1 MLRRGHHLRRSELE
15 FASSEVPKV
24 VRDQVFHTTGD
35 RKLQDMIIPRIR
47 QIGSPPEINGL
58 PEGRGAEVVQ
68 QCLTFFRCDRHP
80 PPQAFPMDQFF
91 IFREQSRPHDRLIRP
106 GQTPVQNLRT
116 GSLCAAQSR
125 DEDVGVLHDFHP
137 GTMVSR
143 VMSVKRL
150 ADRPT
155 TPPGA
160 IWLTGSQSFEVMQ
173 GVRESLAGRVAVL
186 NLFGLS
192 DEEKGSPPTTPKEAF
207 ERIWST
213 SFPKLQGVSGTD
225 AVDLY
230 LSSYLQTYIER
241 DVRELLGIQKRREFE
256 IFVRMCALR
265 TGQVLNTVEIARDSG
280 ISPNTAKEWISLL
293 EDSFLIRLVHPHH
306 SNRTLRMIK
315 SPKLYFLDAGLAA
328 WLAGWRDPETLRLS
342 PMAGAIYETQVFGEL
357 LRHDRHRA
365 REVDITYWRTRDGEE
380 IDFLV
385 ESAGRIC
392 PIDVKMGTPDA
403 RGLPRLERMSDSRWD
418 VGRVVSLLHL
428 APDSLPATIAAG
440 WQGASASDLS
450 FLPGSGRG
458 GAGDGAR

>member
-1 MLRRGHHLRRSELE
+1 MPNMWFRRTYEDIVRRPTEALRLFPVWLFLGPRQVGKSSLLRRCAG
-15 FASSEVPKV
+15 P
-24 VRDQVFHTTGD
+24 D
-35 RKLQDMIIPRIR
+35 R
-47 QIGSPPEINGL
+47 QIVNLDDLATRGRAHRDPALFAADLRLPLLIDEIQYAPAL
-58 PEGRGAEVVQ
+58 LSAIKQ
-68 QCLTFFRCDRHP
+68 
-80 PPQAFPMDQFF
+80 
-91 IFREQSRPHDRLIRP
+91 
-106 GQTPVQNLRT
+106 
-116 GSLCAAQSR
+116 
-125 DEDVGVLHDFHP
+125 
-137 GTMVSR
+137 
-143 VMSVKRL
+143 L

-155 TPPGA
+155 APPGA

-192 DEEKGSPPTTPKEAF
+192 DEEKGTAPTTPKEAF

-265 TGQVLNTVEIARDSG
+265 TGQVLNTVEIARDAG

-306 SNRTLRMIK
+306 TNRTLRMIK

-357 LRHDRHRA
+357 LRHYRHRA

-385 ESAGRIC
+385 EAAGRIC
-392 PIDVKMGTPDA
+392 PIEVKMGTPDA

-450 FLPGSGRG
+450 FLP
-458 GAGDGAR
+458 

>member
-1 MLRRGHHLRRSELE
+1 MQSGEIWPNMWFRRTYEQFLRRPTEALRLFPVWLFLGPRQVGKSSLLRRCAE
-15 FASSEVPKV
+15 P
-24 VRDQVFHTTGD
+24 D
-35 RKLQDMIIPRIR
+35 R
-47 QIGSPPEINGL
+47 QIVNLDDLATRGRAHRDPALFAADLRLPLLIDEIQYAPAL
-58 PEGRGAEVVQ
+58 LSAIKQ
-68 QCLTFFRCDRHP
+68 
-80 PPQAFPMDQFF
+80 
-91 IFREQSRPHDRLIRP
+91 
-106 GQTPVQNLRT
+106 
-116 GSLCAAQSR
+116 
-125 DEDVGVLHDFHP
+125 
-137 GTMVSR
+137 
-143 VMSVKRL
+143 L

-155 TPPGA
+155 APPGA

-192 DEEKGSPPTTPKEAF
+192 DEEKGTAPTTPKEAF

-265 TGQVLNTVEIARDSG
+265 TGQVLNTVEIARDAG

-306 SNRTLRMIK
+306 TNRTLRMIK

-357 LRHDRHRA
+357 LRHYRHRA

-385 ESAGRIC
+385 EAAGRIC
-392 PIDVKMGTPDA
+392 PIEVKMGTPDA

-450 FLPGSGRG
+450 FLP
-458 GAGDGAR
+458 

>member
-1 MLRRGHHLRRSELE
+1 MQSGEILPNMWFRRTYEQILRRPTEALRLFPVWLFLGPRQVGKSSLLRRC
-15 FASSEVPKV
+15 AGP
-24 VRDQVFHTTGD
+24 D
-35 RKLQDMIIPRIR
+35 R
-47 QIGSPPEINGL
+47 QIVNLDDLATRGRAHRDPALFAADLRLPLLIDEIQYAPAL
-58 PEGRGAEVVQ
+58 LSAIKQ
-68 QCLTFFRCDRHP
+68 
-80 PPQAFPMDQFF
+80 
-91 IFREQSRPHDRLIRP
+91 
-106 GQTPVQNLRT
+106 
-116 GSLCAAQSR
+116 
-125 DEDVGVLHDFHP
+125 
-137 GTMVSR
+137 
-143 VMSVKRL
+143 L

-155 TPPGA
+155 APPGA

-192 DEEKGSPPTTPKEAF
+192 DEEKGTAPTTPKEAF

-265 TGQVLNTVEIARDSG
+265 TGQVLNTVEIARDAG

-306 SNRTLRMIK
+306 TNRTLRMIK

-357 LRHDRHRA
+357 LRHYRHRA

-385 ESAGRIC
+385 EAAGRIC
-392 PIDVKMGTPDA
+392 PIEVKMGTPDA

-440 WQGASASDLS
+440 WQGASTSNLS
-450 FLPGSGRG
+450 FLP
-458 GAGDGAR
+458 

>member
-1 MLRRGHHLRRSELE
+1 MGSDGRVLAKMQLGKILPNMWFRRTYEQILRRPTEALRLFPVWLFLGPRQVGKSSLLRRCAE
-15 FASSEVPKV
+15 P
-24 VRDQVFHTTGD
+24 D
-35 RKLQDMIIPRIR
+35 R
-47 QIGSPPEINGL
+47 QIVNLDDLATRGRAHRDPALFAADLRLPLLIDEIQYAPAL
-58 PEGRGAEVVQ
+58 LSAIKQ
-68 QCLTFFRCDRHP
+68 
-80 PPQAFPMDQFF
+80 
-91 IFREQSRPHDRLIRP
+91 
-106 GQTPVQNLRT
+106 
-116 GSLCAAQSR
+116 
-125 DEDVGVLHDFHP
+125 
-137 GTMVSR
+137 
-143 VMSVKRL
+143 L

-155 TPPGA
+155 KPPGA

-192 DEEKGSPPTTPKEAF
+192 DEEKGTAPTTPKEAF

-230 LSSYLQTYIER
+230 LSSYLQTYTER
-241 DVRELLGIQKRREFE
+241 DVRELLSIQKRREFE

-265 TGQVLNTVEIARDSG
+265 TGQVLNTVEIARDAG

-306 SNRTLRMIK
+306 TNRTLRMIK

-328 WLAGWRDPETLRLS
+328 WLAGWRDPETIRLS

-357 LRHDRHRA
+357 LRHYRHRT

-385 ESAGRIC
+385 EAAGRVC
-392 PIDVKMGTPDA
+392 PIEVKMGTPDA

-450 FLPGSGRG
+450 FLP
-458 GAGDGAR
+458 

>member
-1 MLRRGHHLRRSELE
+1 MWFRRTYEDILRRPTEALRLFPVWLFLGPRQVGKSSLLRRC
-15 FASSEVPKV
+15 AGP
-24 VRDQVFHTTGD
+24 D
-35 RKLQDMIIPRIR
+35 R
-47 QIGSPPEINGL
+47 QIVNLDDLATRGRAHRDPALFAADLRLPLLIDEIQYAPAL
-58 PEGRGAEVVQ
+58 LSAIKQ
-68 QCLTFFRCDRHP
+68 
-80 PPQAFPMDQFF
+80 
-91 IFREQSRPHDRLIRP
+91 
-106 GQTPVQNLRT
+106 
-116 GSLCAAQSR
+116 
-125 DEDVGVLHDFHP
+125 
-137 GTMVSR
+137 
-143 VMSVKRL
+143 L

-160 IWLTGSQSFEVMQ
+160 IWLTGSQSFEVMH
-173 GVRESLAGRVAVL
+173 GVQESLAGRVAVL

-265 TGQVLNTVEIARDSG
+265 TGQVLNTVEIARDAG

-306 SNRTLRMIK
+306 TNRTLRMIK

-357 LRHDRHRA
+357 LRHYRHRA

-385 ESAGRIC
+385 EAAGRVC
-392 PIDVKMGTPDA
+392 PIEVKMGTPDGRA
-403 RGLPRLERMSDSRWD
+403 LPRLERMADSRWD

-428 APDSLPATIAAG
+428 NPDSLPATIAAG
-440 WQGASASDLS
+440 WQGASTSNLS
-450 FLPGSGRG
+450 FLP
-458 GAGDGAR
+458 

>member
-1 MLRRGHHLRRSELE
+1 MWFRRTYEDILRRPTEALRLFPVWLFLGPRQVGKSSLLRRC
-15 FASSEVPKV
+15 AGP
-24 VRDQVFHTTGD
+24 D
-35 RKLQDMIIPRIR
+35 R
-47 QIGSPPEINGL
+47 QIVNLDDLATRGRAHRDPALFAADLRLPLLIDEIQYAPAL
-58 PEGRGAEVVQ
+58 LSAIKQ
-68 QCLTFFRCDRHP
+68 
-80 PPQAFPMDQFF
+80 
-91 IFREQSRPHDRLIRP
+91 
-106 GQTPVQNLRT
+106 
-116 GSLCAAQSR
+116 
-125 DEDVGVLHDFHP
+125 
-137 GTMVSR
+137 
-143 VMSVKRL
+143 L

-160 IWLTGSQSFEVMQ
+160 IWLTGSQSFEVMH
-173 GVRESLAGRVAVL
+173 GVQESLAGRVAVL

-213 SFPKLQGVSGTD
+213 SFPKLQGVCGTD

-265 TGQVLNTVEIARDSG
+265 TGQVLNTVEIARDAG
-280 ISPNTAKEWISLL
+280 ISPNTAKDWISLL

-342 PMAGAIYETQVFGEL
+342 PMACAIYETQVFGEL
-357 LRHDRHRA
+357 LRHYRHRA

-385 ESAGRIC
+385 EAAGRIC
-392 PIDVKMGTPDA
+392 PIEVKMGTPDGRA
-403 RGLPRLERMSDSRWD
+403 LPRLERMADSRWD
-418 VGRVVSLLHL
+418 AGRVVSLLHL
-428 APDSLPATIAAG
+428 GPDTLPATIAEG
-440 WQGASASDLS
+440 WQGASTSNLS
-450 FLPGSGRG
+450 FLP
-458 GAGDGAR
+458 

>member
-1 MLRRGHHLRRSELE
+1 MWFKRTYEDILRRPTEALRLFPVWLFLGPRQVGKSSLLRRC
-15 FASSEVPKV
+15 AGP
-24 VRDQVFHTTGD
+24 D
-35 RKLQDMIIPRIR
+35 R
-47 QIGSPPEINGL
+47 QIVNLDDLATRGRAHRDPALFAADLRLPLLIDEIQYAPAL
-58 PEGRGAEVVQ
+58 LSAIKQ
-68 QCLTFFRCDRHP
+68 
-80 PPQAFPMDQFF
+80 
-91 IFREQSRPHDRLIRP
+91 
-106 GQTPVQNLRT
+106 
-116 GSLCAAQSR
+116 
-125 DEDVGVLHDFHP
+125 
-137 GTMVSR
+137 
-143 VMSVKRL
+143 L

-160 IWLTGSQSFEVMQ
+160 IWLTGSQSFDVMH
-173 GVRESLAGRVAVL
+173 GVQESLAGRVAVL

-192 DEEKGSPPTTPKEAF
+192 DEEKGTAPTTPKEAF
-207 ERIWST
+207 ERICST

-265 TGQVLNTVEIARDSG
+265 TGQVLNTVEIARDAG

-306 SNRTLRMIK
+306 TNRTLRMIK

-357 LRHDRHRA
+357 LRHYRHRA
-365 REVDITYWRTRDGEE
+365 RKVDITYWRTRDGEE

-385 ESAGRIC
+385 EAAGRIC
-392 PIDVKMGTPDA
+392 PIEVKMGTPDA

-440 WQGASASDLS
+440 WQGASTSNLS
-450 FLPGSGRG
+450 FLP
-458 GAGDGAR
+458 

>member
-1 MLRRGHHLRRSELE
+1 MGSDGRVLAKMQSGEILPNMWFRRTYEQILRRPTEALRLFPVWLFLGPRQVGKSSLLRRCAE
-15 FASSEVPKV
+15 P
-24 VRDQVFHTTGD
+24 D
-35 RKLQDMIIPRIR
+35 R
-47 QIGSPPEINGL
+47 QIVNLDDLATRGRAHRDPALFAADLRLPLLIDEIQYAPAL
-58 PEGRGAEVVQ
+58 LSAIKQ
-68 QCLTFFRCDRHP
+68 
-80 PPQAFPMDQFF
+80 
-91 IFREQSRPHDRLIRP
+91 
-106 GQTPVQNLRT
+106 
-116 GSLCAAQSR
+116 
-125 DEDVGVLHDFHP
+125 
-137 GTMVSR
+137 
-143 VMSVKRL
+143 L

-160 IWLTGSQSFEVMQ
+160 IWLTGSQSFDVMH
-173 GVRESLAGRVAVL
+173 GVQESLAGRVAVL
-186 NLFGLS
+186 NLFGFS

-265 TGQVLNTVEIARDSG
+265 TGQVLNTVEIARDAG

-357 LRHDRHRA
+357 LRHYRHRA

-385 ESAGRIC
+385 EAAGRIC
-392 PIDVKMGTPDA
+392 PIEVKMGTPDA

-418 VGRVVSLLHL
+418 VGRVASLLHL

-450 FLPGSGRG
+450 FLP
-458 GAGDGAR
+458 

>member
-1 MLRRGHHLRRSELE
+1 MQFGEILPNMWFRRTYEQILRRPTEALRLFPVWLFLGPRQVGKSSLLRRCAE
-15 FASSEVPKV
+15 P
-24 VRDQVFHTTGD
+24 D
-35 RKLQDMIIPRIR
+35 R
-47 QIGSPPEINGL
+47 QIVNLDDLATRGRAHRDPALFAADLRLPLLIDEIQYAPAL
-58 PEGRGAEVVQ
+58 LSAIKQ
-68 QCLTFFRCDRHP
+68 
-80 PPQAFPMDQFF
+80 
-91 IFREQSRPHDRLIRP
+91 
-106 GQTPVQNLRT
+106 
-116 GSLCAAQSR
+116 
-125 DEDVGVLHDFHP
+125 
-137 GTMVSR
+137 
-143 VMSVKRL
+143 L

-155 TPPGA
+155 APPGA

-192 DEEKGSPPTTPKEAF
+192 DEEKGTAPTTPKEAF

-265 TGQVLNTVEIARDSG
+265 TGQVLNTVEIARDAG

-306 SNRTLRMIK
+306 TNRTLRMIK

-357 LRHDRHRA
+357 LRHYRHRA

-385 ESAGRIC
+385 EAAGRVC
-392 PIDVKMGTPDA
+392 PIEVKMGTPDGRA
-403 RGLPRLERMSDSRWD
+403 LPRLERMADSRWD

-428 APDSLPATIAAG
+428 NPDSLPATIAAG
-440 WQGASASDLS
+440 WQGASTSNLS
-450 FLPGSGRG
+450 FLP
-458 GAGDGAR
+458 

>member
-1 MLRRGHHLRRSELE
+1 MWFRRTYEQILRRPTEALRLFPVWLFLGPRQVGKSSLLRRCAE
-15 FASSEVPKV
+15 P
-24 VRDQVFHTTGD
+24 D
-35 RKLQDMIIPRIR
+35 R
-47 QIGSPPEINGL
+47 QIVNLDDLATRGRAHRDPALFAADLRQPLLIDEIQYAPAL
-58 PEGRGAEVVQ
+58 LSAIKQ
-68 QCLTFFRCDRHP
+68 
-80 PPQAFPMDQFF
+80 
-91 IFREQSRPHDRLIRP
+91 
-106 GQTPVQNLRT
+106 
-116 GSLCAAQSR
+116 
-125 DEDVGVLHDFHP
+125 
-137 GTMVSR
+137 
-143 VMSVKRL
+143 L

-192 DEEKGSPPTTPKEAF
+192 DEEKGAPPTTPKEAF

-265 TGQVLNTVEIARDSG
+265 TGQVLNTVEIARDAG

-293 EDSFLIRLVHPHH
+293 ENSFLIRLVHPHH

-357 LRHDRHRA
+357 LRHYRHRA

-385 ESAGRIC
+385 EAAGQIC
-392 PIDVKMGTPDA
+392 PIEVKMGTPDA

-450 FLPGSGRG
+450 FLP
-458 GAGDGAR
+458 

>member
-1 MLRRGHHLRRSELE
+1 MWFRRTYEDILRRPTEALRLFPVWLFLGPRQVGKSSLLRRC
-15 FASSEVPKV
+15 AGP
-24 VRDQVFHTTGD
+24 D
-35 RKLQDMIIPRIR
+35 R
-47 QIGSPPEINGL
+47 QIVNLDDLATRGRAHHDPALFAADLRLPLLIDEIQYAPAL
-58 PEGRGAEVVQ
+58 LSAIKQ
-68 QCLTFFRCDRHP
+68 
-80 PPQAFPMDQFF
+80 
-91 IFREQSRPHDRLIRP
+91 
-106 GQTPVQNLRT
+106 
-116 GSLCAAQSR
+116 
-125 DEDVGVLHDFHP
+125 
-137 GTMVSR
+137 
-143 VMSVKRL
+143 L

-160 IWLTGSQSFEVMQ
+160 IWLTGSQSLDVMH
-173 GVRESLAGRVAVL
+173 GVQESLAGRVAVL

-192 DEEKGSPPTTPKEAF
+192 DEEKGTAPTTPKEAF
-207 ERIWST
+207 ERICLT

-265 TGQVLNTVEIARDSG
+265 TGQVLNTVEIARDAG

-342 PMAGAIYETQVFGEL
+342 PMAGAIYETQVFGEV
-357 LRHDRHRA
+357 LRHYRHRA
-365 REVDITYWRTRDGEE
+365 REVEITYWRTRDGEE

-385 ESAGRIC
+385 EAAGRVC
-392 PIDVKMGTPDA
+392 PIEVKMGTPDGRA
-403 RGLPRLERMSDSRWD
+403 LPRLERMADSRWD
-418 VGRVVSLLHL
+418 AGRVVSLLHL
-428 APDSLPATIAAG
+428 GPDTLPVTIAEG
-440 WQGASASDLS
+440 WQGASTSNLS
-450 FLPGSGRG
+450 FLP
-458 GAGDGAR
+458 

>member
-1 MLRRGHHLRRSELE
+1 MQLGEILPNMWFRRTYEQILRRPTEALRLFPVWLFLGPRQVGKSSLLRRC
-15 FASSEVPKV
+15 AGP
-24 VRDQVFHTTGD
+24 D
-35 RKLQDMIIPRIR
+35 R
-47 QIGSPPEINGL
+47 QIVNLDDLATRGRAHRDPALFAADLRLPLLIDEIQYAPAL
-58 PEGRGAEVVQ
+58 LSAIKQ
-68 QCLTFFRCDRHP
+68 
-80 PPQAFPMDQFF
+80 
-91 IFREQSRPHDRLIRP
+91 
-106 GQTPVQNLRT
+106 
-116 GSLCAAQSR
+116 
-125 DEDVGVLHDFHP
+125 
-137 GTMVSR
+137 
-143 VMSVKRL
+143 L

-155 TPPGA
+155 APPGA

-192 DEEKGSPPTTPKEAF
+192 DEEKGTAPTTPKEAF

-265 TGQVLNTVEIARDSG
+265 TGQVLNTVEIARDAG

-306 SNRTLRMIK
+306 TNRTLRMIK

-357 LRHDRHRA
+357 LRHYRHRA

-380 IDFLV
+380 IDFLI
-385 ESAGRIC
+385 EAAGRIC
-392 PIDVKMGTPDA
+392 PIEVKMGTPDA

-440 WQGASASDLS
+440 WQGASTSNLS
-450 FLPGSGRG
+450 FLP
-458 GAGDGAR
+458 

>member
-1 MLRRGHHLRRSELE
+1 MQSGKILPKMWFRRTYEQILLRPTEALRLFPVWLFLGPRQVGKSSLLRRCAE
-15 FASSEVPKV
+15 P
-24 VRDQVFHTTGD
+24 D
-35 RKLQDMIIPRIR
+35 R
-47 QIGSPPEINGL
+47 QIVNLDDLATRGRAHRDPALFAADLRLPLLIDEIQYAPAL
-58 PEGRGAEVVQ
+58 LSAIKQ
-68 QCLTFFRCDRHP
+68 
-80 PPQAFPMDQFF
+80 
-91 IFREQSRPHDRLIRP
+91 
-106 GQTPVQNLRT
+106 
-116 GSLCAAQSR
+116 
-125 DEDVGVLHDFHP
+125 
-137 GTMVSR
+137 
-143 VMSVKRL
+143 L

-160 IWLTGSQSFEVMQ
+160 IWLTGSQSFDVMH
-173 GVRESLAGRVAVL
+173 GVQESLAGRVAVL

-192 DEEKGSPPTTPKEAF
+192 DEEKGTAPTTPKEAF
-207 ERIWST
+207 ERICST
-213 SFPKLQGVSGTD
+213 SFPNLQGVSGTD
-225 AVDLY
+225 AIDLY

-241 DVRELLGIQKRREFE
+241 DVRELLSIQKRREFE

-265 TGQVLNTVEIARDSG
+265 TGQVLNTVEIARDAG

-306 SNRTLRMIK
+306 TNRTLRMIK

-328 WLAGWRDPETLRLS
+328 WLAGWRDPETLRLG

-357 LRHDRHRA
+357 LRHYRHRA

-385 ESAGRIC
+385 EAAGRIC
-392 PIDVKMGTPDA
+392 PIEVKMGTPDA

-428 APDSLPATIAAG
+428 DPDSLPATIAAG

-450 FLPGSGRG
+450 FLP
-458 GAGDGAR
+458 

>member
-1 MLRRGHHLRRSELE
+1 MPNMWFKRTYEDILRRPTEALRLFPVWLFLGPRQVGKSSLLRRC
-15 FASSEVPKV
+15 AGP
-24 VRDQVFHTTGD
+24 D
-35 RKLQDMIIPRIR
+35 R
-47 QIGSPPEINGL
+47 QIVNLDDLATRGRAHRDPALFAADLRLPLLIDEIQYAPAL
-58 PEGRGAEVVQ
+58 LSAIKQ
-68 QCLTFFRCDRHP
+68 
-80 PPQAFPMDQFF
+80 
-91 IFREQSRPHDRLIRP
+91 
-106 GQTPVQNLRT
+106 
-116 GSLCAAQSR
+116 
-125 DEDVGVLHDFHP
+125 
-137 GTMVSR
+137 
-143 VMSVKRL
+143 L

-160 IWLTGSQSFEVMQ
+160 IWLTGSQSFEVMH
-173 GVRESLAGRVAVL
+173 GVQESLAGRVAVL

-213 SFPKLQGVSGTD
+213 SFPKLQGVCGTD

-265 TGQVLNTVEIARDSG
+265 TGQVLNTVEIARDAG
-280 ISPNTAKEWISLL
+280 ISPNTAKDWISLL

-357 LRHDRHRA
+357 LRHYRHRA

-385 ESAGRIC
+385 EAAGRVC
-392 PIDVKMGTPDA
+392 PIEVKMGTPDGRA
-403 RGLPRLERMSDSRWD
+403 LPRLERMADSLWD
-418 VGRVVSLLHL
+418 AGRVVSLLHL
-428 APDSLPATIAAG
+428 GPDTLPATIAAG
-440 WQGASASDLS
+440 WKGASTSNLS
-450 FLPGSGRG
+450 FLP
-458 GAGDGAR
+458 

>member
-1 MLRRGHHLRRSELE
+1 MQSGKILPNMWFRRTYEQILLRPTEALRLFPVWLFLGPRQVGKSSLLRRCAE
-15 FASSEVPKV
+15 P
-24 VRDQVFHTTGD
+24 D
-35 RKLQDMIIPRIR
+35 R
-47 QIGSPPEINGL
+47 QIVNLDDLATRGRAHRDPALFAADLRLPLLIDEIQYAPAL
-58 PEGRGAEVVQ
+58 LSAIKQ
-68 QCLTFFRCDRHP
+68 
-80 PPQAFPMDQFF
+80 
-91 IFREQSRPHDRLIRP
+91 
-106 GQTPVQNLRT
+106 
-116 GSLCAAQSR
+116 
-125 DEDVGVLHDFHP
+125 
-137 GTMVSR
+137 
-143 VMSVKRL
+143 L

-160 IWLTGSQSFEVMQ
+160 IWLTGSQSFDVMH
-173 GVRESLAGRVAVL
+173 GVQESLAGRVAVL

-192 DEEKGSPPTTPKEAF
+192 DEEKGTAPTTPKEAF
-207 ERIWST
+207 ERICST
-213 SFPKLQGVSGTD
+213 SFPNLQGVSGTD
-225 AVDLY
+225 AIDLY

-241 DVRELLGIQKRREFE
+241 DVRELLSIQKRREFE

-357 LRHDRHRA
+357 LRHYRHRA

-385 ESAGRIC
+385 EAAGQIC
-392 PIDVKMGTPDA
+392 PIEVKMGTPDA

-450 FLPGSGRG
+450 FLP
-458 GAGDGAR
+458 

>member
-1 MLRRGHHLRRSELE
+1 
-15 FASSEVPKV
+15 
-24 VRDQVFHTTGD
+24 VRV
-35 RKLQDMIIPRIR
+35 
-47 QIGSPPEINGL
+47 
-58 PEGRGAEVVQ
+58 
-68 QCLTFFRCDRHP
+68 
-80 PPQAFPMDQFF
+80 
-91 IFREQSRPHDRLIRP
+91 
-106 GQTPVQNLRT
+106 
-116 GSLCAAQSR
+116 
-125 DEDVGVLHDFHP
+125 
-137 GTMVSR
+137 
-143 VMSVKRL
+143 
-150 ADRPT
+150 
-155 TPPGA
+155 
-160 IWLTGSQSFEVMQ
+160 
-173 GVRESLAGRVAVL
+173 
-186 NLFGLS
+186 
-192 DEEKGSPPTTPKEAF
+192 
-207 ERIWST
+207 WST

-392 PIDVKMGTPDA
+392 PIDLKMGTPDA
-403 RGLPRLERMSDSRWD
+403 RVAQTGADVRLALGRRAGGFVAAPGPRLPARDDRRRLAGRLRLGSVVSPRIGPRRGGGWGALRLSGCPRRCRCPAGDTGDNTPSRW
-418 VGRVVSLLHL
+418 
-428 APDSLPATIAAG
+428 
-440 WQGASASDLS
+440 
-450 FLPGSGRG
+450 
-458 GAGDGAR
+458 

>member
-1 MLRRGHHLRRSELE
+1 MGSDGRVLAKMQSGEILPDMWFRRTYEQILRRPTAALRLFPVWLFLGPRQVGK
-15 FASSEVPKV
+15 SSLLGRCAGP
-24 VRDQVFHTTGD
+24 D
-35 RKLQDMIIPRIR
+35 R
-47 QIGSPPEINGL
+47 QIVNLDDLATRGRAHRDPALFAADLRLPLLIDEIQYAPAL
-58 PEGRGAEVVQ
+58 LSAIKQ
-68 QCLTFFRCDRHP
+68 
-80 PPQAFPMDQFF
+80 
-91 IFREQSRPHDRLIRP
+91 
-106 GQTPVQNLRT
+106 
-116 GSLCAAQSR
+116 
-125 DEDVGVLHDFHP
+125 
-137 GTMVSR
+137 
-143 VMSVKRL
+143 L

-160 IWLTGSQSFEVMQ
+160 IWLTGSQSFDVMH
-173 GVRESLAGRVAVL
+173 GVQESLAGRVAVL

-192 DEEKGSPPTTPKEAF
+192 DEEKGTAPTTPKEAF
-207 ERIWST
+207 ERICST

-265 TGQVLNTVEIARDSG
+265 TGQVLNTVEIARDAG

-306 SNRTLRMIK
+306 TNRTLRMIK

-357 LRHDRHRA
+357 LRHYRHRA
-365 REVDITYWRTRDGEE
+365 RKVDITYWRTRDGEE

-385 ESAGRIC
+385 EAAGRIC
-392 PIDVKMGTPDA
+392 PIEVKMGTPDA

-440 WQGASASDLS
+440 WQGASTSNLS
-450 FLPGSGRG
+450 FLP
-458 GAGDGAR
+458 

>member
-1 MLRRGHHLRRSELE
+1 MWFRRTYEQILRCPTEALRLFPVWLFLGPRQVGKSSLLRRCAE
-15 FASSEVPKV
+15 P
-24 VRDQVFHTTGD
+24 D
-35 RKLQDMIIPRIR
+35 R
-47 QIGSPPEINGL
+47 QIVNLDDLATRGRAHRDPALFAADLRLPLLIDEIQYAPAL
-58 PEGRGAEVVQ
+58 LSAIKQ
-68 QCLTFFRCDRHP
+68 
-80 PPQAFPMDQFF
+80 
-91 IFREQSRPHDRLIRP
+91 
-106 GQTPVQNLRT
+106 
-116 GSLCAAQSR
+116 
-125 DEDVGVLHDFHP
+125 
-137 GTMVSR
+137 
-143 VMSVKRL
+143 L

-160 IWLTGSQSFEVMQ
+160 IWLTGSQSFDVMQ
-173 GVRESLAGRVAVL
+173 GVRESLAGRVVVL

-192 DEEKGSPPTTPKEAF
+192 DEEKGTAPTTPKEAF
-207 ERIWST
+207 ERICST
-213 SFPKLQGVSGTD
+213 AFPKLQGVSGTD

-241 DVRELLGIQKRREFE
+241 EVRELLGIQKRREFE

-265 TGQVLNTVEIARDSG
+265 TGQVLNTVEIARDAG

-306 SNRTLRMIK
+306 TNRTLRMIK

-357 LRHDRHRA
+357 LRHYRHRA

-385 ESAGRIC
+385 EAAGRIC
-392 PIDVKMGTPDA
+392 PIEVKMGTPDA
-403 RGLPRLERMSDSRWD
+403 RGLPRLERMSDSHWD

-428 APDSLPATIAAG
+428 NPDSLPATIAAG

-450 FLPGSGRG
+450 FLP
-458 GAGDGAR
+458 

>member
-1 MLRRGHHLRRSELE
+1 MQSGEILPNMWFRRTYEQILRRPTEALRLFPVWLFLGPRQVGKSSLLRRCAE
-15 FASSEVPKV
+15 P
-24 VRDQVFHTTGD
+24 D
-35 RKLQDMIIPRIR
+35 R
-47 QIGSPPEINGL
+47 QIVNLDDLATRGRAHRDPALFAADLRLPLLIDEIQYAPAL
-58 PEGRGAEVVQ
+58 LSAIKQ
-68 QCLTFFRCDRHP
+68 
-80 PPQAFPMDQFF
+80 
-91 IFREQSRPHDRLIRP
+91 
-106 GQTPVQNLRT
+106 
-116 GSLCAAQSR
+116 
-125 DEDVGVLHDFHP
+125 
-137 GTMVSR
+137 
-143 VMSVKRL
+143 L

-160 IWLTGSQSFEVMQ
+160 IWLTGSQSFEVMH
-173 GVRESLAGRVAVL
+173 GVQESLAGRVAVL

-192 DEEKGSPPTTPKEAF
+192 DEEKGTAPTTPKEAF

-241 DVRELLGIQKRREFE
+241 DVRELLGILKRREFE

-265 TGQVLNTVEIARDSG
+265 TGQVLNTVEIARDAG

-357 LRHDRHRA
+357 LRHYRHRA

-385 ESAGRIC
+385 EAAGQIC
-392 PIDVKMGTPDA
+392 PIEVKMGTPDA

-428 APDSLPATIAAG
+428 DPDSLPATIAAG

-450 FLPGSGRG
+450 FLP
-458 GAGDGAR
+458 

>member
-1 MLRRGHHLRRSELE
+1 MWFRRTYEEILRRPTEALRLFPVWLFLGPRQVGKSSLLRRC
-15 FASSEVPKV
+15 AGP
-24 VRDQVFHTTGD
+24 D
-35 RKLQDMIIPRIR
+35 R
-47 QIGSPPEINGL
+47 QIVNLDDLATRGRAHRDPALFAADLRLPLLIDEIQYAPAL
-58 PEGRGAEVVQ
+58 LSAIKQ
-68 QCLTFFRCDRHP
+68 
-80 PPQAFPMDQFF
+80 
-91 IFREQSRPHDRLIRP
+91 
-106 GQTPVQNLRT
+106 
-116 GSLCAAQSR
+116 
-125 DEDVGVLHDFHP
+125 
-137 GTMVSR
+137 
-143 VMSVKRL
+143 L

-155 TPPGA
+155 APPGA

-192 DEEKGSPPTTPKEAF
+192 DEEKGTAPTTPKEAF

-265 TGQVLNTVEIARDSG
+265 TGQVLNTVEIARDAG

-306 SNRTLRMIK
+306 TNRTLRMIK

-357 LRHDRHRA
+357 LRHYRHRA
-365 REVDITYWRTRDGEE
+365 RKVDITYWRTRDGEE

-385 ESAGRIC
+385 EAAGRIC
-392 PIDVKMGTPDA
+392 PIEVKMGTPDGRA
-403 RGLPRLERMSDSRWD
+403 LPRLERMADSRWD

-428 APDSLPATIAAG
+428 NPDSLPATIAAG
-440 WQGASASDLS
+440 WQGASTSNLS
-450 FLPGSGRG
+450 FLP
-458 GAGDGAR
+458 

>member
-1 MLRRGHHLRRSELE
+1 MQSGEILPNMWFRRTYEQILRRPTEALRLFPVWLFIGPRQVGKSSLLRRC
-15 FASSEVPKV
+15 AGP
-24 VRDQVFHTTGD
+24 D
-35 RKLQDMIIPRIR
+35 R
-47 QIGSPPEINGL
+47 QIVNLDDLATRGRAHRDPALFAADLRLPLLIDEIQYAPAL
-58 PEGRGAEVVQ
+58 LSAIKQ
-68 QCLTFFRCDRHP
+68 
-80 PPQAFPMDQFF
+80 
-91 IFREQSRPHDRLIRP
+91 
-106 GQTPVQNLRT
+106 
-116 GSLCAAQSR
+116 
-125 DEDVGVLHDFHP
+125 
-137 GTMVSR
+137 
-143 VMSVKRL
+143 L

-213 SFPKLQGVSGTD
+213 SFPKLQGVCGTD

-265 TGQVLNTVEIARDSG
+265 TGQVLNTVEIARDAG

-306 SNRTLRMIK
+306 TNRTLRMIK

-357 LRHDRHRA
+357 LRHYRHRA

-385 ESAGRIC
+385 EAAGRIC
-392 PIDVKMGTPDA
+392 PIEVKMGTPDA
-403 RGLPRLERMSDSRWD
+403 RGLPRLERMADSLWD
-418 VGRVVSLLHL
+418 AGRVVSLLHL
-428 APDSLPATIAAG
+428 GPDTLPATIAAG
-440 WQGASASDLS
+440 WKGASTSNLS
-450 FLPGSGRG
+450 FLP
-458 GAGDGAR
+458 

>member
-1 MLRRGHHLRRSELE
+1 MQLGEILPNMWFRRTYEQILRRPTEALRLFPVWLFLGPRQVGKSSLLRRCAE
-15 FASSEVPKV
+15 P
-24 VRDQVFHTTGD
+24 D
-35 RKLQDMIIPRIR
+35 R
-47 QIGSPPEINGL
+47 QIVNLDDLATRGRAHRDPALFAADLRLPLLIDEIQYAPAL
-58 PEGRGAEVVQ
+58 LSAIKQ
-68 QCLTFFRCDRHP
+68 
-80 PPQAFPMDQFF
+80 
-91 IFREQSRPHDRLIRP
+91 
-106 GQTPVQNLRT
+106 
-116 GSLCAAQSR
+116 
-125 DEDVGVLHDFHP
+125 
-137 GTMVSR
+137 
-143 VMSVKRL
+143 L

-155 TPPGA
+155 APPGA

-192 DEEKGSPPTTPKEAF
+192 DEEKGTAPTTPKEAF

-265 TGQVLNTVEIARDSG
+265 TGQVLNTVEIARDAG

-306 SNRTLRMIK
+306 TNRTLRMIK

-357 LRHDRHRA
+357 LRHYRHRA

-385 ESAGRIC
+385 EAAGRVC
-392 PIDVKMGTPDA
+392 PIEVKMGTPDGRA
-403 RGLPRLERMSDSRWD
+403 LPRLERMADSLWD
-418 VGRVVSLLHL
+418 AGRVVSLLHL
-428 APDSLPATIAAG
+428 GPDTLPATIAAG
-440 WQGASASDLS
+440 WKGASTSNLS
-450 FLPGSGRG
+450 FLP
-458 GAGDGAR
+458 

>member
-1 MLRRGHHLRRSELE
+1 MWFKRTYEDILRRPTEALRLFPVWLFLGPRQVGKSSLLRRC
-15 FASSEVPKV
+15 AGP
-24 VRDQVFHTTGD
+24 D
-35 RKLQDMIIPRIR
+35 R
-47 QIGSPPEINGL
+47 QIVNLDDLATRGRAHRDPALFAADLRLPLLIDEIQYAPAL
-58 PEGRGAEVVQ
+58 LSAIKQ
-68 QCLTFFRCDRHP
+68 
-80 PPQAFPMDQFF
+80 
-91 IFREQSRPHDRLIRP
+91 
-106 GQTPVQNLRT
+106 
-116 GSLCAAQSR
+116 
-125 DEDVGVLHDFHP
+125 
-137 GTMVSR
+137 
-143 VMSVKRL
+143 L

-160 IWLTGSQSFEVMQ
+160 IWLTGSQSFEVMH
-173 GVRESLAGRVAVL
+173 GVQESLAGRVAVL

-192 DEEKGSPPTTPKEAF
+192 DEEKGAAPTTPKEAF
-207 ERIWST
+207 ERICST
-213 SFPKLQGVSGTD
+213 SFPKLQGVCGTD

-265 TGQVLNTVEIARDSG
+265 TGQVLNTVEIARDAG

-293 EDSFLIRLVHPHH
+293 EDSLLIRLVHPHH

-357 LRHDRHRA
+357 LRHYRHRA
-365 REVDITYWRTRDGEE
+365 RKVDITYWRTRDGEE

-385 ESAGRIC
+385 EAAGRIC
-392 PIDVKMGTPDA
+392 PIEVKMGTPDA

-450 FLPGSGRG
+450 FLP
-458 GAGDGAR
+458 

>member
-1 MLRRGHHLRRSELE
+1 MWFKRTYEDILRRPTEALRLFPVWLFLGPRQVGKSSLLRRC
-15 FASSEVPKV
+15 AGP
-24 VRDQVFHTTGD
+24 D
-35 RKLQDMIIPRIR
+35 R
-47 QIGSPPEINGL
+47 QIVNLDDLATRGRAHRDPALFAADLRLPLLIDEIQYAPAL
-58 PEGRGAEVVQ
+58 LSAIKQ
-68 QCLTFFRCDRHP
+68 
-80 PPQAFPMDQFF
+80 
-91 IFREQSRPHDRLIRP
+91 
-106 GQTPVQNLRT
+106 
-116 GSLCAAQSR
+116 
-125 DEDVGVLHDFHP
+125 
-137 GTMVSR
+137 
-143 VMSVKRL
+143 L

-160 IWLTGSQSFEVMQ
+160 IWLTGSQSFEVMH
-173 GVRESLAGRVAVL
+173 GVQESLAGRVAVL

-213 SFPKLQGVSGTD
+213 SFPKLQGVCGTD

-265 TGQVLNTVEIARDSG
+265 TGQVLNTVEIARDAG

-357 LRHDRHRA
+357 LRHYRHRA

-385 ESAGRIC
+385 EAAGRVC
-392 PIDVKMGTPDA
+392 PIEVKMGTPDGRA
-403 RGLPRLERMSDSRWD
+403 LPRLERMADSLWD
-418 VGRVVSLLHL
+418 AGRVVSLLHL
-428 APDSLPATIAAG
+428 GPDTLPATIAAG
-440 WQGASASDLS
+440 WKGASTSNLS
-450 FLPGSGRG
+450 FLP
-458 GAGDGAR
+458 

>member
-1 MLRRGHHLRRSELE
+1 MQSGEILPNMWFRRTYEQILRRPTEALRLFPVWLFLGPRQVGKSSLLRRCAE
-15 FASSEVPKV
+15 P
-24 VRDQVFHTTGD
+24 D
-35 RKLQDMIIPRIR
+35 R
-47 QIGSPPEINGL
+47 QIVNLDDLATRGRAHRDPALFAADLRLPLLIDEIQYAPAL
-58 PEGRGAEVVQ
+58 LSAIKQ
-68 QCLTFFRCDRHP
+68 
-80 PPQAFPMDQFF
+80 
-91 IFREQSRPHDRLIRP
+91 
-106 GQTPVQNLRT
+106 
-116 GSLCAAQSR
+116 
-125 DEDVGVLHDFHP
+125 
-137 GTMVSR
+137 
-143 VMSVKRL
+143 L

-160 IWLTGSQSFEVMQ
+160 IWLTGSQSFEVMH

-186 NLFGLS
+186 NLFGFS
-192 DEEKGSPPTTPKEAF
+192 DEEKGTAPTTPKEAF

-265 TGQVLNTVEIARDSG
+265 TGQVLNTVEIARDAG

-357 LRHDRHRA
+357 LRHYRHRA

-385 ESAGRIC
+385 EAAGRIC
-392 PIDVKMGTPDA
+392 PIEVKMGTPDA

-450 FLPGSGRG
+450 FLP
-458 GAGDGAR
+458 

>member
-1 MLRRGHHLRRSELE
+1 MQSGEILPNMWFRRTYEQILRRPTEALRLFPVWLFLGPRQVGKSSLLRRCAE
-15 FASSEVPKV
+15 P
-24 VRDQVFHTTGD
+24 D
-35 RKLQDMIIPRIR
+35 R
-47 QIGSPPEINGL
+47 QIVNLDDLATRGRAHRDPALFAADLRLPLLIDEIQYAPAL
-58 PEGRGAEVVQ
+58 LSAIKQ
-68 QCLTFFRCDRHP
+68 
-80 PPQAFPMDQFF
+80 
-91 IFREQSRPHDRLIRP
+91 
-106 GQTPVQNLRT
+106 
-116 GSLCAAQSR
+116 
-125 DEDVGVLHDFHP
+125 
-137 GTMVSR
+137 
-143 VMSVKRL
+143 L

-155 TPPGA
+155 APPGA

-192 DEEKGSPPTTPKEAF
+192 DEEKGTAPTTPKEAF
-207 ERIWST
+207 ERICST
-213 SFPKLQGVSGTD
+213 SFPKLQRVSGTD

-265 TGQVLNTVEIARDSG
+265 TGQVLNTVEIARDAG

-306 SNRTLRMIK
+306 TNRTLRMIK

-357 LRHDRHRA
+357 LRHYRHRA

-380 IDFLV
+380 IDFLI
-385 ESAGRIC
+385 EAAGRIC
-392 PIDVKMGTPDA
+392 PIEVKMGTPDA

-440 WQGASASDLS
+440 WQGASTSNLS
-450 FLPGSGRG
+450 FLP
-458 GAGDGAR
+458 

>member
-1 MLRRGHHLRRSELE
+1 MGSDRRVLAKMQSGEILPNMWFRRTYEQILRRPTEALRLFPVWLFLGPRQVGKSSLLRRCAE
-15 FASSEVPKV
+15 P
-24 VRDQVFHTTGD
+24 D
-35 RKLQDMIIPRIR
+35 R
-47 QIGSPPEINGL
+47 QIVNLDDLATRGRAHRDPALFAADLRLPLLIDEIQYAPAL
-58 PEGRGAEVVQ
+58 LSAIKQ
-68 QCLTFFRCDRHP
+68 
-80 PPQAFPMDQFF
+80 
-91 IFREQSRPHDRLIRP
+91 
-106 GQTPVQNLRT
+106 
-116 GSLCAAQSR
+116 
-125 DEDVGVLHDFHP
+125 
-137 GTMVSR
+137 
-143 VMSVKRL
+143 L

-155 TPPGA
+155 APPGA

-192 DEEKGSPPTTPKEAF
+192 DEEKGTAPTTPKEAF

-265 TGQVLNTVEIARDSG
+265 TGQVLNTVEIARDAG

-306 SNRTLRMIK
+306 TNRTLRMIK

-357 LRHDRHRA
+357 LRHYRHRA

-385 ESAGRIC
+385 EAAGRIC
-392 PIDVKMGTPDA
+392 PIEVKMGTPDA

-440 WQGASASDLS
+440 WQGASTSNLS
-450 FLPGSGRG
+450 FLP
-458 GAGDGAR
+458 

>member
-1 MLRRGHHLRRSELE
+1 MGSDGRVLAKMQLGEILPNMWFRRTYEQILRRPTEALRLFPVWLFLGPRQVGKSSLLRRC
-15 FASSEVPKV
+15 AGP
-24 VRDQVFHTTGD
+24 D
-35 RKLQDMIIPRIR
+35 R
-47 QIGSPPEINGL
+47 QIVNLDDLATRGRAHRDPALFAADLRLPLLIDEIQYAPAL
-58 PEGRGAEVVQ
+58 LSAIKQ
-68 QCLTFFRCDRHP
+68 
-80 PPQAFPMDQFF
+80 
-91 IFREQSRPHDRLIRP
+91 
-106 GQTPVQNLRT
+106 
-116 GSLCAAQSR
+116 
-125 DEDVGVLHDFHP
+125 
-137 GTMVSR
+137 
-143 VMSVKRL
+143 L

-155 TPPGA
+155 APPGA

-192 DEEKGSPPTTPKEAF
+192 DEEKGTAPTTPKEAF
-207 ERIWST
+207 ERICST
-213 SFPKLQGVSGTD
+213 SFPKLQRVSGTD

-265 TGQVLNTVEIARDSG
+265 TGQVLNTVEIARDAG

-306 SNRTLRMIK
+306 TNRTLRMIK

-357 LRHDRHRA
+357 LRHYRHRA

-385 ESAGRIC
+385 EAAGRIC
-392 PIDVKMGTPDA
+392 PIEVKMGTPDA

-440 WQGASASDLS
+440 WQGASTSNLS
-450 FLPGSGRG
+450 FLP
-458 GAGDGAR
+458 

>member
-1 MLRRGHHLRRSELE
+1 MWFKRTYEDILRRPTEALRLFPVWLFLGPRQVGKSSLLRRC
-15 FASSEVPKV
+15 AGP
-24 VRDQVFHTTGD
+24 D
-35 RKLQDMIIPRIR
+35 R
-47 QIGSPPEINGL
+47 QIVNLDDLATRGRAHRDPALFAADLRLPLLIDEIQYAPAL
-58 PEGRGAEVVQ
+58 LSAIKQ
-68 QCLTFFRCDRHP
+68 
-80 PPQAFPMDQFF
+80 
-91 IFREQSRPHDRLIRP
+91 
-106 GQTPVQNLRT
+106 
-116 GSLCAAQSR
+116 
-125 DEDVGVLHDFHP
+125 
-137 GTMVSR
+137 
-143 VMSVKRL
+143 L

-160 IWLTGSQSFEVMQ
+160 IWLTGSQSFEVMH
-173 GVRESLAGRVAVL
+173 GVQESLAGRVAVL

-213 SFPKLQGVSGTD
+213 SFPKLQGVCGTD

-265 TGQVLNTVEIARDSG
+265 TGQVLNTVEIARDAG

-306 SNRTLRMIK
+306 TNRTLRMIK

-357 LRHDRHRA
+357 LRHYRHRA

-385 ESAGRIC
+385 EAAGRIC
-392 PIDVKMGTPDA
+392 PIEVKMGTPDA

-440 WQGASASDLS
+440 WQGASTSNLS
-450 FLPGSGRG
+450 FLP
-458 GAGDGAR
+458 